1 LDFIVLE
8 AFYNPGFCCALMHW
22 KFIFVIYLQVAE
34 VFLSF
39 YLLHTFMS
47 GLSRLKPGA
56 IV

>member
-39 YLLHTFMS
+39 YLLQTFMS